1 MRQFLLFIIKVAGTH
16 PALFLK
22 PRANMTD
29 KNSIDRLLGIM
40 AQLRNPEGGCPWDL
54 EQTFE
59 TIVPH
64 TIEEAYEVAEAIEN
78 GDLNALQDELGDLL
92 FQVVFYA
99 QMADEEG
106 LYDFSDIVEG
116 VCEKM
121 ESRHSHVFGDLSIKD
136 AEAQTVAWEDH
147 KARERAS
154 KNGTSDIPESVLD
167 GVAVPL
173 PALTRAVKLQK
184 RAARVGFDWTEAKDV
199 LDKIAEE
206 AAELSHEIDVKAD
219 KTRVIDELGD
229 LLFAVTNLARK
240 LEVDPE
246 QALRGGNAKFERR
259 FKRIEQFLRDQGR
272 TPEDASLAEMEAL
285 WVQAKGEET

>member
-1 MRQFLLFIIKVAGTH
+1 
-16 PALFLK
+16 
-22 PRANMTD
+22 MTE
-29 KNSIDRLLGIM
+29 KQSINRLLGIM
-40 AQLRNPEGGCPWDL
+40 AQLRNPDGGCPWDL

-78 GDLNALQDELGDLL
+78 GDLTALRDELGDLL

-116 VCEKM
+116 VCKKM
-121 ESRHSHVFGDLSIKD
+121 ESRHPHVFGDLNIKNAD
-136 AEAQTVAWEDH
+136 AQTVAWEDH
-147 KARERAS
+147 KARERANKKAAS
-154 KNGTSDIPESVLD
+154 GIPESVLD

-219 KTRVIDELGD
+219 KARITDELGD

-259 FKRIEQFLRDQGR
+259 FKRIEELLRDQGR
-272 TPEDASLAEMEAL
+272 SPKKADLAEMEIL
-285 WVQAKGEET
+285 WVQAKDEES